1 MKLYDVGVNNKG
13 TTLILWVCDD
23 DEKNMKEYRGSLK
36 AVLQHIFSDLVLN
49 DWNKVKYQQYDH
61 KNEQRLVKVK
71 SPLTKEDRKPA

>member
-49 DWNKVKYQQYDH
+49 DWNKVKP
-61 KNEQRLVKVK
+61 KVK
-71 SPLTKEDRKPA
+71 WGYPRLNKKETKDLLEWNN

>member
-36 AVLQHIFSDLVLN
+36 AVLQHVFSDLVLN
-49 DWNKVKYQQYDH
+49 DWDKVKPKIKWGYP
-61 KNEQRLVKVK
+61 RLNI
-71 SPLTKEDRKPA
+71 KETMDLLEWRN

>member
-49 DWNKVKYQQYDH
+49 DWDKVKPKIKWGYP
-61 KNEQRLVKVK
+61 RLNI
-71 SPLTKEDRKPA
+71 KETMDLLEWRN

>member
-23 DEKNMKEYRGSLK
+23 NEKNMKEYRGCLK

-49 DWNKVKYQQYDH
+49 DWNKVKPKIKWGYP
-61 KNEQRLVKVK
+61 RLNI
-71 SPLTKEDRKPA
+71 KETMDLLELRS

>member
-36 AVLQHIFSDLVLN
+36 AVLQHVFSDLSLN
-49 DWNKVKYQQYDH
+49 DWDKVKP
-61 KNEQRLVKVK
+61 KVK
-71 SPLTKEDRKPA
+71 WGYPRLNIKETMDLLEWRN

>member
-36 AVLQHIFSDLVLN
+36 AVLQHVFSDLVLN
-49 DWNKVKYQQYDH
+49 DWNKVKPKIKWGYP
-61 KNEQRLVKVK
+61 RLNI
-71 SPLTKEDRKPA
+71 KETMDLLELRS

>member
-36 AVLQHIFSDLVLN
+36 AVLQHVFSDLVLN
-49 DWNKVKYQQYDH
+49 DWNKVKPKIKWGYP
-61 KNEQRLVKVK
+61 RLNIRETMD
-71 SPLTKEDRKPA
+71 LLEWRN

>member
-36 AVLQHIFSDLVLN
+36 AVLQHVFSDLVLN
-49 DWNKVKYQQYDH
+49 DWDKVKP
-61 KNEQRLVKVK
+61 KVK
-71 SPLTKEDRKPA
+71 WGYPRLNIKETMDLLEWRN

>member
-36 AVLQHIFSDLVLN
+36 AVLQHVFSDLVLN
-49 DWNKVKYQQYDH
+49 DWNKVKPKIKWGYP
-61 KNEQRLVKVK
+61 RLNI
-71 SPLTKEDRKPA
+71 KETMDLLEVRK